1 MRWIATAAMLV
12 TTVYVFW
19 SGFAERVLTIR
30 YASGA
35 VAISVAF
42 AASWLTVLH
51 VAGVQLAGMSAMNAV
66 SVVSPALLP
75 LMASVL
81 APWSYSRIRHT

>member
-1 MRWIATAAMLV
+1 MV
-12 TTVYVFW
+12 FTTVYVFW
-19 SGFAERVLTIR
+19 SGLAERVLTLR

-35 VAISVAF
+35 VAISAAF
-42 AASWLTVLH
+42 AVAWLSTLH
-51 VAGVQLAGMSAMNAV
+51 IAGVRLAGMSATNAI
-66 SVVSPALLP
+66 SVVAPAWLP